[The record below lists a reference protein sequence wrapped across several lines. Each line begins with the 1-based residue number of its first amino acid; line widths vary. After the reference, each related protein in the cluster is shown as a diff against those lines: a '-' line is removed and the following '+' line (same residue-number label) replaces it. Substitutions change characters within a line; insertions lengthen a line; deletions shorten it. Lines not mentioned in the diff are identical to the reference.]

1 MLYIF
6 VILFIAL
13 LSVYGRVSDSRT
25 QLKNFDLQE
34 TLPLRGLLAI
44 SVMLTHLCPYLTDE
58 APLLQD
64 FCLWGPPSVASFFLL
79 AGYGLAFSYKKKGEA
94 YLHGFFKKRLVRL
107 LWPLLFMTL
116 VYQGYKIYHNN
127 FDWLDMLITPSPM
140 SWFIYALVIWYV
152 GYYFSFKTGKTLK
165 AQLGLIWGFTLVYLT
180 VTIFLKQS
188 YFYISILPLPMA
200 ITYVFYEEKV
210 KAFILRHA
218 NAVWWVVMIAIL
230 IVMGYA
236 VAGQYGMKLPGWSM
250 PVYTLVPWVIVYI
263 TYYLGGW
270 KNRFTNFLG
279 RISYEFYIVHGFIVM
294 LLGGCHLF
302 GMTGY
307 ANAVVVIIC
316 VFGLTAFAAWI
327 LSKLCA
333 CLNNVI
339 K

>member
-107 LWPLLFMTL
+107 LWPLLFMII
-116 VYQGYKIYHNN
+116 VYQSYKIYHNN
-127 FDWLDMLITPSPM
+127 FDWIDMLTTPSPM

-152 GYYFSFKTGKTLK
+152 GYYFSFRIGKTLK
-165 AQLGLIWGFTLVYLT
+165 AQLGLIWGFTLVYLA
-180 VTIFLKQS
+180 VTAFLKQS

-218 NAVWWVVMIAIL
+218 NAVWWVVMVAVL

-236 VAGQYGMKLPGWSM
+236 VAGQYGKKLPGWSM
-250 PVYTLVPWVIVYI
+250 PVDTLVPWIIVYI

-270 KNRFTNFLG
+270 RNKITSFLG
-279 RISYEFYIVHGFIVM
+279 GISYEFYIVHGFIIQLGQSFVFEKGGYIGAAIMIALALVLTVSVAWM
-294 LLGGCHLF
+294 L
-302 GMTGY
+302 Y
-307 ANAVVVIIC
+307 
-316 VFGLTAFAAWI
+316 
-327 LSKLCA
+327 KLCA
-333 CLNNVI
+333 FVSSLV

>member
-79 AGYGLAFSYKKKGEA
+79 AGYGLAFSYKKKGET

-107 LWPLLFMTL
+107 LWPLLFMTI
-116 VYQGYKIYHNN
+116 VYQSYKIYHNN
-127 FDWLDMLITPSPM
+127 FDWIDMLISPSPM

-152 GYYFSFKTGKTLK
+152 GYYFSFKFGRTVKEK
-165 AQLGLIWGFTLVYLT
+165 LGLVWLFTLVYLAL
-180 VTIFLKQS
+180 TIYLKQS
-188 YFYISILPLPMA
+188 YYYISILPLPMA
-200 ITYVFYEEKV
+200 ITYVFYEEKFR
-210 KAFILRHA
+210 AFILGHA
-218 NAVWWVVMIAIL
+218 KTVWWVIMLAVL

-236 VAGQYGMKLPGWSM
+236 VAGQYGVKLPGWGM

-270 KNRFTNFLG
+270 KNKMTNFLG
-279 RISYEFYIVHGFIVM
+279 GISYEFYIVHGFIVM
-294 LLGGCHLF
+294 QLGYCLLF

-307 ANAVVVIIC
+307 ANAVAVIIC
-316 VFGLTAFAAWI
+316 TFGLTASVAWI
-327 LSKLCA
+327 LSKLCV